1 MDYYSTLIHYFCDK
15 PSYMFDHKYPLT
27 VFFVLF
33 SAFLLAQPKK
43 NSLTELFFPE
53 LKALY
58 WKNEEK
64 TDKQLPYAKAYLNK
78 AIKEKQPVE
87 RARGYFLLSLL
98 CENDKALV
106 YLDSALFFT
115 KDIKD
120 LKFPASAYSAKGH
133 VYKKQFKYK
142 EAIDNFLIAESIA
155 KQNNQDLYYEIK
167 FMIAALRSEE
177 LGEVNEALVLY
188 KECFEHYK
196 NKDVRSTLYSYSYQL
211 VLFGLADAYKAL
223 NISDSATYYN
233 KKGYIESKATN
244 SQLTNALFTLNE
256 GANLIFKKKY
266 TEALDSIN
274 IALPKVIFY
283 KDKGNEL
290 AAYYYTAKAY
300 SGLNNK
306 KEAVKNFI
314 KVDSVYTISKRITP
328 EFISGYPY
336 IIAYF
341 KNNGDKINQLKYLTK
356 YMSIDSTLQNNY
368 KELTKKLQR
377 EYDTP
382 NLMLE
387 KENLI
392 KSLKKHNSTSYWSI
406 GFLIVIIL
414 IMAGFSFYQYKLK
427 KSYRLHFEKIMQNS
441 AEKPEVQNTPEEK
454 DDANKSKTD
463 SIGINE
469 ILINQ
474 ILKKLADFE
483 KTKGFLETNI
493 TIQTLSD
500 VFETNNKYVSKIVNI
515 YKEKTFIQY
524 INDLRIE
531 YALTS
536 LKEDHRLRKYTIQA
550 LAIEFGFN
558 NAESFSA
565 AFHKKTGIKPTYF
578 LKHLEE
584 TEKSNS

>member
-1 MDYYSTLIHYFCDK
+1 
-15 PSYMFDHKYPLT
+15 MFHPKYLLPAFL
-27 VFFVLF
+27 FLF
-33 SAFLLAQPKK
+33 STFLSAQSKK
-43 NSLTELFFPE
+43 NSLTEHSFAD
-53 LKALY
+53 LKELY
-58 WKNEEK
+58 WKNEK
-64 TDKQLPYAKAYLNK
+64 KIPQQLPYARAYLKK
-78 AIKEKQPVE
+78 AINENEPVE

-98 CENDKALV
+98 SESDKALV
-106 YLDSALFFT
+106 YLDSAIFFT
-115 KDIKD
+115 KDLKD

-167 FMIAALRSEE
+167 FTIAALRSEE
-177 LGEVNEALVLY
+177 LGEVNEALILY
-188 KECFEHYK
+188 KECLEHYK
-196 NKDVRSTLYSYSYQL
+196 NKDVRSSNYSFPYQL

-233 KKGYIESKATN
+233 KRGYIESKATG
-244 SQLTNALFTLNE
+244 SKLANALFTLNE

-266 TEALDSIN
+266 REALDSIN
-274 IALPKVIFY
+274 IALPKVILF
-283 KDKGNEL
+283 KDRGNTL

-328 EFISGYPY
+328 EFMSGYPY
-336 IIAYF
+336 LISYF
-341 KNNGDKINQLKYLTK
+341 KNNGDKVNQLRYVTK
-356 YMSIDSTLQNNY
+356 YMSIDSLLQTNY
-368 KELTKKLQR
+368 KELTKKLQH

-382 NLMLE
+382 NLILE

-392 KSLKKHNSTSYWSI
+392 KSLQKDNNKSYWSI
-406 GFLIVIIL
+406 GFLIL
-414 IMAGFSFYQYKLK
+414 IVLLLAGFSFYQYRVK
-427 KSYRLHFEKIMQNS
+427 KSYRARFEKIMKNS
-441 AEKPEVQNTPEEK
+441 VAKTETTEKENMQEQHDIPET
-454 DDANKSKTD
+454 DKSKTD

-469 ILINQ
+469 KLINL

-483 KTKGFLETNI
+483 NTKGFLEPNI
-493 TIQTLSD
+493 SIQTLSD
-500 VFETNNKYVSKIVNI
+500 VFETNNKYVSKIVNV

-524 INDLRIE
+524 INDLRID

-536 LKEDHRLRKYTIQA
+536 LKEDQRLRKYTIQA
-550 LAIEFGFN
+550 LSIEFGFN

-578 LKHLEE
+578 LKQLEE
-584 TEKSNS
+584 TENINT

>member
-1 MDYYSTLIHYFCDK
+1 MLQR
-15 PSYMFDHKYPLT
+15 KYHLPL
-27 VFFVLF
+27 FLLLF
-33 SAFLLAQPKK
+33 SVFLSAQPKK
-43 NSLTELFFPE
+43 NSLTQLSFVE
-53 LKALY
+53 LKELY
-58 WKNEEK
+58 WKNENK
-64 TDKQLPYAKAYLNK
+64 TPQQLPYAKAYLKK
-78 AIKEKQPVE
+78 AINENEPVE

-98 CENDKALV
+98 SESDKALV
-106 YLDSALFFT
+106 YLDSAIFFT
-115 KDIKD
+115 KDLKD
-120 LKFPASAYSAKGH
+120 IKFPAYAYSAKGH

-142 EAIDNFLIAESIA
+142 EAIDNFLIAENIA

-167 FMIAALRSEE
+167 FTIAALRSEE
-177 LGEVNEALVLY
+177 LGEVDEALVLF
-188 KECFEHYK
+188 KECFEHYN
-196 NKDVRSTLYSYSYQL
+196 NKDVRSPVYSYPYQL

-223 NISDSATYYN
+223 NVSDSATYYN

-256 GANLIFKKKY
+256 GANLIFKKNYKV
-266 TEALDSIN
+266 ALDSIN
-274 IALPKVIFY
+274 IALPKVILH
-283 KDKGNEL
+283 KDKGNTL

-300 SGLNNK
+300 DGLNNK

-328 EFISGYPY
+328 EFMGGYPY
-336 IIAYF
+336 LISYF
-341 KNNGDKINQLKYLTK
+341 KNNGDKVNQLKYLTK
-356 YMSIDSTLQNNY
+356 YMEIDSVLQNNY
-368 KELTKKLQR
+368 KELTKKLQY

-392 KSLKKHNSTSYWSI
+392 KSLQEDKSKSYWSI
-406 GFLIVIIL
+406 GFLIL
-414 IMAGFSFYQYKLK
+414 IVLAMAGFSFYQYKVK
-427 KSYRLHFEKIMQNS
+427 KSYRARFEKIMQTN
-441 AEKPEVQNTPEEK
+441 AEKAETETTQQEVDVFE
-454 DDANKSKTD
+454 ANKSKTE

-469 ILINQ
+469 NLINQ
-474 ILKKLADFE
+474 ILKKLAGFE
-483 KTKGFLETNI
+483 STKGFLEPNI

-515 YKEKTFIQY
+515 YKQKTFIQY
-524 INDLRIE
+524 INDLRID

-536 LKEDHRLRKYTIQA
+536 LKEDSRLRKYTIQA

-578 LKHLEE
+578 LKQLEE
-584 TEKSNS
+584 ASNTDT

>member
-1 MDYYSTLIHYFCDK
+1 MLQRKYYFLLFIQ
-15 PSYMFDHKYPLT
+15 
-27 VFFVLF
+27 LF
-33 SAFLLAQPKK
+33 SVFLSAQPKK
-43 NSLTELFFPE
+43 NNLTQLSFAE
-53 LKALY
+53 LKELY
-58 WKNEEK
+58 WKNEK
-64 TDKQLPYAKAYLNK
+64 KAPQQLPYANAYLHK
-78 AIKEKQPVE
+78 AIIENKPVE
-87 RARGYFLLSLL
+87 RARAYFFLSLL
-98 CENDKALV
+98 SENNKALI
-106 YLDSALFFT
+106 YLDSSIIYT
-115 KDIKD
+115 KNLADP
-120 LKFPASAYSAKGH
+120 KFPAYAYSAKGH

-142 EAIDNFLIAESIA
+142 EAIDNFLIAENIA

-167 FMIAALRSEE
+167 FIIAALRSEE
-177 LGEVNEALVLY
+177 LGEVDEALVLY
-188 KECFEHYK
+188 KECFEHYN
-196 NKDVRSTLYSYSYQL
+196 NKDVRSSVYSYPYQL

-223 NISDSATYYN
+223 NVSDSATYFN

-256 GANLIFKKKY
+256 GANLIFKKNYK
-266 TEALDSIN
+266 EALDSIN
-274 IALPKVIFY
+274 IALPKVILY
-283 KDKGNEL
+283 KDKGNTL

-300 SGLNNK
+300 DGLNNK

-328 EFISGYPY
+328 EFMSGYPY
-336 IIAYF
+336 LISYF
-341 KNNGDKINQLKYLTK
+341 KNNGDKVNQLKYLTK
-356 YMSIDSTLQNNY
+356 YMEIDSVLQNNY
-368 KELTKKLQR
+368 KELTKKLQY

-392 KSLKKHNSTSYWSI
+392 KSLQEDNSKSYWSI
-406 GFLIVIIL
+406 GFLIL
-414 IMAGFSFYQYKLK
+414 IVLAMTGFSFYQYKVK
-427 KSYRLHFEKIMQNS
+427 KSYRARFEKIMQTN
-441 AEKPEVQNTPEEK
+441 AEKTETETTQQEVDVLE
-454 DDANKSKTD
+454 ANKSKTE

-469 ILINQ
+469 NLINQ

-483 KTKGFLETNI
+483 NTKGFLETNI

-515 YKEKTFIQY
+515 YKQKTFIQY
-524 INDLRIE
+524 INDLRID

-536 LKEDHRLRKYTIQA
+536 LKEDSRLRKYTIQA

-578 LKHLEE
+578 LKQLEE
-584 TEKSNS
+584 TSNTEA

>member
-1 MDYYSTLIHYFCDK
+1 MLQR
-15 PSYMFDHKYPLT
+15 KYHLLL
-27 VFFVLF
+27 FLLLF
-33 SAFLLAQPKK
+33 SVFLSAQSKK
-43 NSLTELFFPE
+43 TSLTQLSFAE
-53 LKALY
+53 LKELY
-58 WKNEEK
+58 WKNEK
-64 TDKQLPYAKAYLNK
+64 KIPQQSSYANAYLRK
-78 AIKEKQPVE
+78 AITEDQPVE
-87 RARGYFLLSLL
+87 RARAYFLLSLL
-98 CENDKALV
+98 SESNKALV
-106 YLDSALFFT
+106 YLDSAVFFT
-115 KDIKD
+115 KDLRD

-142 EAIDNFLIAESIA
+142 EAIDNFLIAENIA

-167 FMIAALRSEE
+167 FTIAALRSEE
-177 LGEVNEALVLY
+177 LGEVNEALVLF
-188 KECFEHYK
+188 KECFEHYN
-196 NKDVRSTLYSYSYQL
+196 NKDVRSPVYSYPYQL

-223 NISDSATYYN
+223 NVSDSATYYN

-256 GANLIFKKKY
+256 GANLIFKKNY
-266 TEALDSIN
+266 RTALDSIN
-274 IALPKVIFY
+274 IALPKVILY
-283 KDKGNEL
+283 KDKGNTL

-300 SGLNNK
+300 DGLNNK

-314 KVDSVYTISKRITP
+314 KVDSVYMISKRITP
-328 EFISGYPY
+328 EFMSGYPY
-336 IIAYF
+336 LISYF
-341 KNNGDKINQLKYLTK
+341 KNNGDKVNQLKYLTK
-356 YMSIDSTLQNNY
+356 YMEIDSVLQNNY
-368 KELTKKLQR
+368 KELTKKLQY

-392 KSLKKHNSTSYWSI
+392 KSLQEDNSKSYWSI
-406 GFLIVIIL
+406 GFLIL
-414 IMAGFSFYQYKLK
+414 IVLAMTGFSFYQYKVK
-427 KSYRLHFEKIMQNS
+427 KSYRARFEKIMQTN
-441 AEKPEVQNTPEEK
+441 EEK
-454 DDANKSKTD
+454 IEAETTQQEVDVFEANKSKTE

-469 ILINQ
+469 NLINQ

-483 KTKGFLETNI
+483 NTKGFLEPNI

-515 YKEKTFIQY
+515 YKQKTFIQY

-536 LKEDHRLRKYTIQA
+536 LKEDSRLRKYTIQA

-578 LKHLEE
+578 LKQLEE
-584 TEKSNS
+584 TSSTNI

>member
-1 MDYYSTLIHYFCDK
+1 
-15 PSYMFDHKYPLT
+15 
-27 VFFVLF
+27 
-33 SAFLLAQPKK
+33 
-43 NSLTELFFPE
+43 
-53 LKALY
+53 
-58 WKNEEK
+58 
-64 TDKQLPYAKAYLNK
+64 
-78 AIKEKQPVE
+78 VE

-98 CENDKALV
+98 SESDKALV
-106 YLDSALFFT
+106 YLDSAIFFT
-115 KDIKD
+115 KDLKD
-120 LKFPASAYSAKGH
+120 IKFPAYAYSAKGH

-142 EAIDNFLIAESIA
+142 EAIDNFLIAENIA

-167 FMIAALRSEE
+167 FTIAALRSEE
-177 LGEVNEALVLY
+177 LGEVDEALVLF
-188 KECFEHYK
+188 KECFEHYN
-196 NKDVRSTLYSYSYQL
+196 NKDVRSPVYSYPYQL

-223 NISDSATYYN
+223 NVSDSATYYN

-256 GANLIFKKKY
+256 GANLIFKKNYKV
-266 TEALDSIN
+266 ALDSIN
-274 IALPKVIFY
+274 IALPKVILY
-283 KDKGNEL
+283 KDKGNTL

-300 SGLNNK
+300 DGLNNK

-328 EFISGYPY
+328 EFMSGYPY
-336 IIAYF
+336 LISYF
-341 KNNGDKINQLKYLTK
+341 KNNGDKVNQLKYLTK
-356 YMSIDSTLQNNY
+356 YMEIDSVLQNNY
-368 KELTKKLQR
+368 KELTKKLQY

-392 KSLKKHNSTSYWSI
+392 KSLQEDKSKSYWSI
-406 GFLIVIIL
+406 GFLIL
-414 IMAGFSFYQYKLK
+414 IVLAMAGFSFYQYKVK
-427 KSYRLHFEKIMQNS
+427 KSYRARFEKIMQNN
-441 AEKPEVQNTPEEK
+441 AEKTETETTQQEVDVFE
-454 DDANKSKTD
+454 ANKSKTE

-469 ILINQ
+469 NLINQ

-483 KTKGFLETNI
+483 STKGFLEPNI

-515 YKEKTFIQY
+515 YKQKTFIQY
-524 INDLRIE
+524 INDLRID

-536 LKEDHRLRKYTIQA
+536 LKEDSRLRKYTIQA

-578 LKHLEE
+578 LKQLEE
-584 TEKSNS
+584 TSNTEA

>member
-1 MDYYSTLIHYFCDK
+1 MLQR
-15 PSYMFDHKYPLT
+15 KYHLLL
-27 VFFVLF
+27 FLLLF
-33 SAFLLAQPKK
+33 SVFLSAQSKK
-43 NSLTELFFPE
+43 NSLTQLSFAE
-53 LKALY
+53 LKELY
-58 WKNEEK
+58 WKNENK
-64 TDKQLPYAKAYLNK
+64 IPQQLPYAKAYLKK
-78 AIKEKQPVE
+78 AINENEPVE

-98 CENDKALV
+98 SESDKALV
-106 YLDSALFFT
+106 YLDSAIFFT
-115 KDIKD
+115 KDLKD
-120 LKFPASAYSAKGH
+120 IKFPAYAYSAKGH

-142 EAIDNFLIAESIA
+142 EAIDNFLIAENIA

-167 FMIAALRSEE
+167 FTIAALRSEE
-177 LGEVNEALVLY
+177 LGEVDEALVLF
-188 KECFEHYK
+188 KECFEHYN
-196 NKDVRSTLYSYSYQL
+196 NKDVRSPVYSYPYQL

-223 NISDSATYYN
+223 NVSDSATYYN

-256 GANLIFKKKY
+256 GANLIFKKNY
-266 TEALDSIN
+266 RTALDSIN
-274 IALPKVIFY
+274 IALPKVILY
-283 KDKGNEL
+283 KDKGNTL

-300 SGLNNK
+300 DGLNNK

-328 EFISGYPY
+328 EFMSGYPY
-336 IIAYF
+336 LISYF
-341 KNNGDKINQLKYLTK
+341 KNNGDKVNQLKYLTK
-356 YMSIDSTLQNNY
+356 YMEIDSVLQNNY
-368 KELTKKLQR
+368 KELTKKLQY

-392 KSLKKHNSTSYWSI
+392 KSLQEDKSKSYWSI
-406 GFLIVIIL
+406 GFLIL
-414 IMAGFSFYQYKLK
+414 IVLAMAGFSFYQYKVK
-427 KSYRLHFEKIMQNS
+427 KSYRARFEKIMQTN
-441 AEKPEVQNTPEEK
+441 AEKAETETTQQEVDVFE
-454 DDANKSKTD
+454 ANKSKTE

-469 ILINQ
+469 NLINQ

-483 KTKGFLETNI
+483 STKGFLEPNI

-515 YKEKTFIQY
+515 YKQKTFIQY
-524 INDLRIE
+524 INDLRID

-536 LKEDHRLRKYTIQA
+536 LKEDSRLRKYTIQA

-578 LKHLEE
+578 LKQLEE
-584 TEKSNS
+584 TSNTEY

>member
-1 MDYYSTLIHYFCDK
+1 MLQR
-15 PSYMFDHKYPLT
+15 KYHLPL
-27 VFFVLF
+27 FLLLF
-33 SAFLLAQPKK
+33 SVFLSAQPKK
-43 NSLTELFFPE
+43 NSLTQLSFAE
-53 LKALY
+53 LKELY
-58 WKNEEK
+58 WKNENK
-64 TDKQLPYAKAYLNK
+64 TPQQLPYAKAYLKK
-78 AIKEKQPVE
+78 AINENEPVE

-98 CENDKALV
+98 SESDKALV
-106 YLDSALFFT
+106 YLDSAIFFT
-115 KDIKD
+115 KDLKD
-120 LKFPASAYSAKGH
+120 IKFPAYAYSAKGH

-142 EAIDNFLIAESIA
+142 EAIDNFLIAENIA

-167 FMIAALRSEE
+167 FTIAALRSEE
-177 LGEVNEALVLY
+177 LGEVDEALVLF
-188 KECFEHYK
+188 KECFEHYN
-196 NKDVRSTLYSYSYQL
+196 NKDVRSPVYSYPYQL

-223 NISDSATYYN
+223 NVSDSATYYN

-256 GANLIFKKKY
+256 GANLIFKKNY
-266 TEALDSIN
+266 RTALDSIN
-274 IALPKVIFY
+274 IALPKVILY
-283 KDKGNEL
+283 KDKGNTL

-300 SGLNNK
+300 DGLNNK

-328 EFISGYPY
+328 EFMSGYPY
-336 IIAYF
+336 LISYF
-341 KNNGDKINQLKYLTK
+341 KNNGDKVNQLKYLTK
-356 YMSIDSTLQNNY
+356 YMEIDSVLQNNY
-368 KELTKKLQR
+368 KELTKKLQY

-392 KSLKKHNSTSYWSI
+392 KSLQEDKSKSYWSI
-406 GFLIVIIL
+406 GFLIL
-414 IMAGFSFYQYKLK
+414 IVLAMAGFSFYQYKVK
-427 KSYRLHFEKIMQNS
+427 KSYRARFEKIMQTN
-441 AEKPEVQNTPEEK
+441 AEKAETETTQQEVDVFE
-454 DDANKSKTD
+454 ANKSKTE

-469 ILINQ
+469 NLINQ

-483 KTKGFLETNI
+483 STKGFLEPNI

-515 YKEKTFIQY
+515 YKQKTFIQY
-524 INDLRIE
+524 INDLRID

-536 LKEDHRLRKYTIQA
+536 LKEDSRLRKYTIQA

-578 LKHLEE
+578 LKQLEE
-584 TEKSNS
+584 TSNTEA